1 MTSTDNPPRTPIGYR
16 LLNELGGLLRGI
28 AADAE
33 IVPIETD
40 RVRRWLEASDS
51 FRLIRP
57 FSEIAPKLDTA
68 LADAALSLEECE
80 DILFVVD
87 KLTTVNPHFDAI
99 RSGLQELLGVLAG
112 IGVDGIVKPSEVERL
127 RAWLAS
133 WAHLRG
139 LWPFDECE
147 SVVASILSGGGT
159 TEIPYLLAL
168 GEQFP
173 IGDGPIGDAPP
184 TLVAGVCAVNP
195 TIVFEDRFFVFTGES
210 SRAKRKE
217 MEALAQARAAKTTRD
232 ITKQTHYLI
241 VCDCGS
247 PHWAFSCFGR
257 KIERAYEMRRDGH
270 PILIVHEHDFWSV
283 IDVA

>member
-1 MTSTDNPPRTPIGYR
+1 MDPRPRTPIGYR

-28 AADAE
+28 AADGE
-33 IVPIETD
+33 IVPIETE
-40 RVRRWLEASDS
+40 RVRSWLDAADS

-57 FSEIAPKLDTA
+57 FSEIAPKLDAA
-68 LADAALSLEECE
+68 LTDGALSLDECE

-87 KLTTVNPHFDAI
+87 KLTTVNPHFGAI

-112 IGVDGIVKPSEVERL
+112 IGADGIVKPSEVERL
-127 RAWLAS
+127 RAWLNA
-133 WAHLRG
+133 WVHLRG

-147 SVVASILSGGGT
+147 SVVASILAGGSA

-184 TLVAGVCAVNP
+184 MLVGGVCAVNP
-195 TIVFEDRFFVFTGES
+195 TIVFEDRVFVFTGES

-217 MEALAQARAAKTTRD
+217 MEALAQARAATTTSNP
-232 ITKQTHYLI
+232 TKKTHYLI

-257 KIERAYEMRRDGH
+257 KIERAYELRREGH
-270 PILIVHEHDFWSV
+270 PIIIVHEHDFWSV